1 MMLGFDF
8 RDRSSF
14 RRILR
19 FVVLAV
25 ILGLGV
31 NTILSLLMDRTQII
45 DAIRKVKIIYF
56 IIPLLLFI
64 ASHVVDSLRLMLVL
78 AQFQIRI
85 RFVQAFYNS
94 AVGTFFTNITPMTA
108 GGQPFQIY
116 HLSAVGVPPETSTNV
131 ILSRFVE
138 QAMTSLLISL
148 LFLTQISWI
157 ASSLRMGARLMYVA
171 LGISLCMTV
180 LLLILLI
187 RPHFIGGLA
196 IALERT
202 VLGRLIGRVSGK
214 HNWAPSLH
222 RWSQR
227 LRENVRMLWSE
238 KTWAMILD
246 ILLGVGNIFL
256 HAYSLLFVLEGVT
269 GASVPFLE
277 VIITYVILWQVV
289 FYIPTPGA
297 SGGVEGAFALVYS
310 GLTGALGPTVIAV
323 FVWRLATYYLLL
335 LFDGFVYALL
345 GRKGNGG
352 PKEMI
357 QGSAVGTLRR

>member
-1 MMLGFDF
+1 MLGFDF
-8 RDRSSF
+8 RDKSSL

-19 FVVLAV
+19 FVLLAV

-45 DAIRKVKIIYF
+45 DSIRKVRLIYF
-56 IIPLLLFI
+56 VVPLLLFM
-64 ASHVVDSLRLMLVL
+64 ASQLVDSLRLKLVL
-78 AQFQIRI
+78 AQFRIRI
-85 RFVQAFYNS
+85 TFVQAFYNS
-94 AVGTFFTNITPMTA
+94 AVGSFFTNITPMTA

-116 HLSAVGVPPETSTNV
+116 HLSVVGVPAETSTN
-131 ILSRFVE
+131 IIMSRFVE

-148 LFLTQISWI
+148 LFLTQISWV

-180 LLLILLI
+180 LLLVLLI
-187 RPHFIGGLA
+187 RPHVVGRLA
-196 IALERT
+196 IVLERT
-202 VLGRLIGRVSGK
+202 FLGRLIGRISGK

-222 RWSQR
+222 KWSHR

-238 KTWAMILD
+238 KTWAMVLD
-246 ILLGVGNIFL
+246 ILMGACNILL

-269 GASVPFLE
+269 GTTLPFLE

-297 SGGVEGAFALVYS
+297 SGGVEGAFSLVYS
-310 GLTGALGPTVIAV
+310 GLTGAVGSTVIAV

-335 LFDGFVYALL
+335 LFDGFVFGLL

-352 PKEMI
+352 PRAAI
-357 QGSAVGTLRR
+357 PVGTAER